1 MSATWKQYE
10 GQAVDG
16 IPLLRLLGGSD
27 ASAVYGGE
35 LAGKPCAIKLVSV
48 KESDVQPTLARWQ
61 QASKLSHPNLT
72 AIEQWG
78 RAKLNGQQLAYLAM
92 EYAEE
97 VLASVDRPLTAK
109 EAREMLTPAVSALA
123 YLHSKGL
130 AHGRIKPSNILS
142 AGEVLKVSG
151 DAPMRIGEKAT
162 TSSPYDAPEL
172 GSTGVTP
179 AADAWSLGIA
189 LAEAMTKQLPKVD
202 AAGVTLPDSLRPES
216 FRDVAIGLLDRDVT
230 RRWTI
235 HDLQQWLERGIV
247 PVPKPGKKPYAWIAA
262 AAGVVVI
269 GGVLAWPYITGNG
282 SSVAPAASTNP
293 PAAAEVSPAPPPVEQ
308 PQAAV
313 STPPPPEP
321 VKAPPAKPQPPPVAA
336 EPAPKTA
343 GTATQSAPI
352 PDATPVTPAPTVAT
366 EVSTPGPSDSI
377 PSDVLQPVKPQIL
390 AKARATIHG
399 KVLVYIRI
407 DQDATGAVTD
417 AKIESGAS
425 SKYFANAAVAAA
437 RQWKFAPSDG
447 PHSWRVRFEFT
458 HSGENPVSIQA
469 NKTQ

>member
-1 MSATWKQYE
+1 MSGTWKQYE

-16 IPLLRLLGGSD
+16 IPLLRLLGESN
-27 ASAVYGGE
+27 ASAVYAGE
-35 LAGKPCAIKLVSV
+35 LAGKPCAIKLVDV
-48 KESDVQPTLARWQ
+48 KEAEVQPILARWQ
-61 QASKLSHPNLT
+61 QASKLSHPRLT
-72 AIEQWG
+72 GIEQWG
-78 RAKLNGQQLAYLAM
+78 RAKLNGKQLVYLAM
-92 EYAEE
+92 EYSEE
-97 VLASVDRPLTAK
+97 CLASVDRPLTAK
-109 EAREMLTPAVSALA
+109 EAREMLTPAAAALA
-123 YLHSKGL
+123 YLHSKGM

-142 AGEVLKVSG
+142 AGETLKISG
-151 DAPMRIGEKAT
+151 DSPVRIGERPV
-162 TSSPYDAPEL
+162 SSTDHEAPEL
-172 GSTGVTP
+172 GNTGVTP
-179 AADAWSLGIA
+179 AADAWSLGMA
-189 LAEAMTKQLPKVD
+189 LVEAMTKQPPKVD
-202 AAGVTLPDSLRPES
+202 ATGVALPDSLRPES

-235 HDLQQWLERGIV
+235 QDLQQWLERGV
-247 PVPKPGKKPYAWIAA
+247 TPVRKPAKKPYAWIAA
-262 AAGVVVI
+262 AAGVVII
-269 GGVLAWPYITGNG
+269 GGVLAWPYLTGNG
-282 SSVAPAASTNP
+282 SSTSPAASNAPAA
-293 PAAAEVSPAPPPVEQ
+293 AVVSPAPEPVEQ
-308 PQAAV
+308 PHAAAPD
-313 STPPPPEP
+313 PPATEP
-321 VKAPPAKPQPPPVAA
+321 VKASPAKAQQPLAPVEA
-336 EPAPKTA
+336 PAKVV

-352 PDATPVTPAPTVAT
+352 PDPAPVTSSPAAAA
-366 EVSTPGPSDSI
+366 EVSAPGPSDSI
-377 PSDVLQPVKPQIL
+377 PSDVLQPVKPQIM